1 MMASSEN
8 IEMNELHSSQDDG
21 NVDKKDLIKKKPKKK
36 SNKNKMHQLKR
47 EIEMVV
53 NFLIILLAIKFDINY
68 HDYFFEKKAVLIDML
83 KNALN
88 KNNTFVRLKKPYLYL
103 YCNTFIATSS
113 TTIKTVIKKLQKVF
127 DI

>member
-1 MMASSEN
+1 MIASNEN

-21 NVDKKDLIKKKPKKK
+21 NVDKKDLIKEKPKKK
-36 SNKNKMHQLKR
+36 SNKNKMQQLKR

-53 NFLIILLAIKFDINY
+53 NFLIILLAFKFDINY
-68 HDYFFEKKAVLIDML
+68 HDFFFEKKAVLIDML

-113 TTIKTVIKKLQKVF
+113 TTIKTVIKKLQKVYN
-127 DI
+127 I